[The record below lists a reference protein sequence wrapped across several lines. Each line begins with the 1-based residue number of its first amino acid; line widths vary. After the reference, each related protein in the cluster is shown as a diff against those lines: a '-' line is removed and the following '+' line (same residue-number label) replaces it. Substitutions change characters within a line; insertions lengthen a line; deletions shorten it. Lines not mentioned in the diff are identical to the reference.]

1 MNEALKKE
9 NRYIYDLTK
18 YLVTILKMFS
28 NFLRAGLSNIMPVI
42 SCHFN
47 NVRHTKMAPV
57 KYPINKEVTNLL
69 LTTIHTIIDN
79 LN

>member
-9 NRYIYDLTK
+9 NRYIHDLTM
-18 YLVTILKMFS
+18 TILKMFS

-57 KYPINKEVTNLL
+57 KYPINKEVTYLL